1 MGTKMKGC
9 TGTYLWGPDEIH
21 VMQNMGNRR
30 ADAVYGAKKL
40 EKDACKADK
49 QRFVMDKYQKGRFA
63 GAPSSESES
72 KSSPAQLDRGDA
84 TATIA
89 AVLPE
94 SQLADAAAS
103 MPKIIRRAPVAAAA
117 WQQPVRQEGRL
128 VARKVDISDDF
139 FDSIFGEDSKETSP
153 KQQTA
158 AAPKAPEKQKQP
170 FLGFDFDDL
179 LGDVAPLAASTA

>member
-1 MGTKMKGC
+1 
-9 TGTYLWGPDEIH
+9 
-21 VMQNMGNRR
+21 MQNMGNRR

-179 LGDVAPLAASTA
+179 LGDVAPLAATTS